1 MMPWNG
7 HHGTDNGAVTPER
20 AQVLEAVARHLAS
33 RELDHPVRV
42 GVDGVCGV
50 GKTTFTRE
58 LVETLRA
65 TGREVVHVDSD
76 GFHHV
81 RERRRRQ
88 GAMSARG
95 YYEDAYDFDALVKRV
110 LAPLGPGGCGEY
122 AVRVHDLATDE
133 VIGTETATAP
143 ADAIVVFDAT
153 FVQRGA
159 LREHWDEVVFLDADP
174 LVATS
179 RGVARDSGAMGGETA
194 ARAAYE
200 SRYAAACAI
209 YLAEEEPADKATVVV
224 QHDDPASPRITRLG

>member
-1 MMPWNG
+1 MS
-7 HHGTDNGAVTPER
+7 PER
-20 AQVLEAVARHLAS
+20 AQVLDEVARHLAS
-33 RELDHPVRV
+33 RELDHPLRV

-58 LVETLRA
+58 LVERLRA
-65 TGREVVHVDSD
+65 LGCEVVHVDSD

-88 GAMSARG
+88 GPTSARG
-95 YYEDAYDFDALVKRV
+95 YYEDAYDIDALVERV
-110 LAPLGPGGCGEY
+110 LVPLGPGGSREY

-133 VIGTETATAP
+133 VIGDETATAHE
-143 ADAIVVFDAT
+143 DAIVVFDAT

-159 LREHWDEVVFLDADP
+159 LREHWDEVLFLDADP
-174 LVATS
+174 QAATQ
-179 RGVARDSGAMGGETA
+179 RGVARDSEAMGGEAA

-209 YLAEEEPADKATVVV
+209 YLAEESPATRATIVVR
-224 QHDDPASPRITRLG
+224 HDDPAAPRLMRLA